1 MTNYTTTR
9 VEQNLKSALTSRS
22 LRRWRSR
29 ERAWAWSRLPACFGL
44 GWQKEDTHLL
54 ALHEPVRH
62 ELPRSDPASLV
73 GHVDSLAMLLPL
85 SSLKVLAALRSSTRS
100 LPRSQ
105 LACWGKLPELF
116 FWLSSKRL
124 NMGFLLF
131 YPDQRAHQ
139 HFGGG
144 GPKCWCFRN
153 VGIWKCS
160 SGNFFWKRH
169 GNLCPVLVSRQNQC
183 TPSRAP
189 RRETYSRGSPI
200 WSFSRARKT
209 PSFGGKK
216 LSTQNHIHLLP
227 LERPRQRDRE
237 SDVT

>member
-1 MTNYTTTR
+1 MTNYTTR
-9 VEQNLKSALTSRS
+9 VEQNFSQTHVALAQAVAVERES
-22 LRRWRSR
+22 LGL
-29 ERAWAWSRLPACFGL
+29 EPAPGLRGGL

-116 FWLSSKRL
+116 F
-124 NMGFLLF
+124 GFLPNASTRDF
-131 YPDQRAHQ
+131 Y
-139 HFGGG
+139 
-144 GPKCWCFRN
+144 
-153 VGIWKCS
+153 S
-160 SGNFFWKRH
+160 STPTTEPTSISAAALEISGA
-169 GNLCPVLVSRQNQC
+169 GNLEIAFGNVLLEISFGKDPEIFVPVLVSRQNQC

-216 LSTQNHIHLLP
+216 LSTQNQVYTP
-227 LERPRQRDRE
+227 PAVGAPETERQRE
-237 SDVT
+237 

>member
-1 MTNYTTTR
+1 MR
-9 VEQNLKSALTSRS
+9 G
-22 LRRWRSR
+22 
-29 ERAWAWSRLPACFGL
+29 GL

-73 GHVDSLAMLLPL
+73 GHVDSLAMLL
-85 SSLKVLAALRSSTRS
+85 KALAALRSSTRS
-100 LPRSQ
+100 LPRS
-105 LACWGKLPELF
+105 LARSLPCWGKLRSFFLAFFQTPQQGISTLLPRPESPPAF
-116 FWLSSKRL
+116 RRR
-124 NMGFLLF
+124 
-131 YPDQRAHQ
+131 RAEMLV
-139 HFGGG
+139 F
-144 GPKCWCFRN
+144 PKCW
-153 VGIWKCS
+153 IWKCS
-160 SGNFFWKRH
+160 SGNFFWKRP

-216 LSTQNHIHLLP
+216 LSTQNQVLYTP
-227 LERPRQRDRE
+227 PAVGAPETERQRV